1 MSDRIKLNVGGMT
14 CNHCVMHVTKALSGV
29 AGVARVIEVNLD
41 RGEALVEGSAD
52 ADELIAAVKKAGYQA
67 SPAAG

>member
-14 CNHCVMHVTKALSGV
+14 CNHCVRHVTKALDGV
-29 AGVARVIEVNLD
+29 AGVVRVVEVNLD

-52 ADELIAAVKKAGYQA
+52 AGELVAAVEKAGYQA
-67 SPAAG
+67 SLAAE

>member
-14 CNHCVMHVTKALSGV
+14 CNHCAMHVTKALDGV
-29 AGVARVIEVNLD
+29 AGVVRVVEVNLD

-52 ADELIAAVKKAGYQA
+52 ADELVAAVKKAGYRA
-67 SPAAG
+67 SLAAG